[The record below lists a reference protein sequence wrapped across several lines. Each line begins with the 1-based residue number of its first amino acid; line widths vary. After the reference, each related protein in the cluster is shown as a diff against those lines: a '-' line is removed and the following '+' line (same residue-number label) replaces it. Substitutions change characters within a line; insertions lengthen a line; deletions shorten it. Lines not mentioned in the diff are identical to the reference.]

1 MKKNYKK
8 TEDLATYGGEG
19 IDENS
24 IHLDKVQSPDNCQKG
39 PDGAPECFF
48 DGSSQQLDGQVGV
61 GNTPEK
67 CDPNDTSGLPA
78 KVFEGMYGDFCEQVT
93 AGGSVAIGLYWLV
106 DNQGRWVMHRRR
118 DSEKRSPPVSANN
131 YPDARAYLTF
141 QKDGDKSCKM
151 SCSEAFDTLIQGSC
165 TFSLL
170 SIRDVLVVHDNNFSS
185 GGRAGGDQSA
195 MAERGHIDAGCGTY
209 SFAAYSGK
217 GDSKP
222 KTPSG
227 LDPDDN

>member
-1 MKKNYKK
+1 VKKWNKK
-8 TEDLATYGGEG
+8 TEDPATYGGG
-19 IDENS
+19 AIDENS

-39 PDGAPECFF
+39 PDGAPECFY

-78 KVFEGMYGDFCEQVT
+78 KVFEGMYGDFCEKVT
-93 AGGSVAIGLYWLV
+93 TGSSLPMGQYWLV
-106 DNQGRWVMHRRR
+106 DNQGRSVMHRRR

-151 SCSEAFDTLIQGSC
+151 SCSEAFDTLIQGTC
-165 TFSLL
+165 TFYLL
-170 SIRDVLVVHDNNFSS
+170 SNFAMFLLFTIIIFHQVVVPEEISL
-185 GGRAGGDQSA
+185 RWL
-195 MAERGHIDAGCGTY
+195 RGATSMRVAVHTASRLIL
-209 SFAAYSGK
+209 GK
-217 GDSKP
+217 AIP
-222 KTPSG
+222 NQRP
-227 LDPDDN
+227 LAV